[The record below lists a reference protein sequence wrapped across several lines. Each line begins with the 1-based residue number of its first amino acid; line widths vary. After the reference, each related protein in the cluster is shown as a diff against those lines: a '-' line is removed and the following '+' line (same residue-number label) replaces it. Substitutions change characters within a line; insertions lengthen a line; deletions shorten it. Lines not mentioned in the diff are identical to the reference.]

1 MTYCPYRLQYI
12 SRLTK
17 HMAAS
22 KKNYSL
28 RVLKVTSLN
37 DLEFIR
43 NIKRELIRK
52 RKEIEAMRN
61 AEEKRNALK
70 AYAELLTSLE
80 ISTLATS

>member
-1 MTYCPYRLQYI
+1 M
-12 SRLTK
+12 LTK
-17 HMAAS
+17 HMATS

-80 ISTLATS
+80 IGTLATS